1 MSPEQKVFTRL
12 RRLCVDL
19 FEAGN
24 VYDYLPPADVEY
36 PFVFVGE
43 QFAQTYREHKD
54 GRNKD
59 TQITIH
65 VWHNDYRKRGELSKM
80 IYQIEDAIVK
90 EFGVNGENYSS
101 QIIVDNTTSVPLMH
115 GIIEPNIKI

>member
-12 RRLCVDL
+12 RRLCVNL
-19 FEAGN
+19 FGADS
-24 VYDYLPPADVEY
+24 VYDYLPPADVSY
-36 PFVFVGE
+36 PFVFIGE

-65 VWHNDYRKRGELSKM
+65 VWHNDYRKRGELSSM
-80 IYQIEDAIVK
+80 IHQIEDAIVK